1 MIPSNTNMTSPCTP
15 VSSNCVIWQGPD
27 ISCIDLCKGDTV
39 SDVVA
44 ALAVQLCE
52 IIESACTWCEPDLTS
67 LDLKC
72 ALPVAPLPAPAD
84 LEETLQAIIDYL
96 CEVVAGETTIPL
108 IPLPECF
115 YYKSLAGILVTE
127 LPLVDWAVLI
137 GNKICDNLYSIQ
149 IINQNIINLENRI
162 VVLENC
168 VLPCDPSGKSPDTSV
183 ISSCLFPS
191 TSVASSVLLLTLE
204 TAFCNLRDATGT
216 VGQINTA
223 ISAQCLNA
231 TSPSLAAGGVSSLG
245 NITGWVNTPATLA
258 ESNVNQ
264 WLAICDIYAAVADIQ
279 TNCCDTGCAGVN
291 FGFIYTT
298 IDGTGNGVPDSINL
312 NFQSCNI
319 PAGFSDCGGSTT
331 VTITDSNGAS
341 VTQNIVISTLA
352 TDPGGAN
359 IGITALNTLTS
370 LLIQIDFC
378 VTDNVSQC
386 AESQQVIV
394 PLSIPCPTGVV
405 VAVVTST
412 AFSVTFP
419 NTLGTSVSYTITA
432 TSQTTGVVL
441 GTTSIANPSP
451 SISYTFVGATAGET
465 YNVQITVASGEL
477 TVVCPIQSI
486 TIPGSVC
493 SDVETNTP
501 SVDPVEVLDYYLGLY
516 DNGVIV
522 TRYWY
527 DAADQIIKAEN
538 AGVTVPCDSP
548 ILTSPVMDYLAIAGN
563 VAVDVSYG
571 TEPSPTDFEI
581 SWSVDGVT
589 YLGLTSYAG
598 APVNPVVIA
607 TGQTSGSVY
616 IKVETTCTG
625 PLQSVPSIIRYD
637 FGTTAWTTIQSPA
650 ECADTSITAGCPA
663 GIEVARQ
670 YLDCGPATYTIFG
683 GSADSYWFYVGKIV
697 VGLDTRYI
705 YAGWDNATQS
715 VRSVVECCTCPTFI
729 LQDIIQVLC
738 GEAGDSVNV
747 TIPYVLGS
755 SGEDGEPSM
764 IIVSNPVLGSVVQG
778 AVANEFVYTSAATT
792 DNDYAD
798 TFQVQLSPFV
808 QGTDGCSLAQATVQ
822 VTNVNCNVKLEHT
835 NQDIYAFI
843 HTQGYTDVEG
853 AQIKQGMTELT
864 DQWTIDFGFSGN
876 IYFIPT
882 DDDRWL
888 GYHKAIVDDGV
899 SWLQSASAAWQ
910 ALEVLPTSWSGG
922 VGVYKNAACVIIFSN
937 ESSTDYHPTTLGAGW
952 SSQPNPLYKEN
963 FDEYVDMT
971 MGTALSTWGLA
982 LNITQPQFPDG
993 LSSILYPLTVDGSGS
1008 DDAANILQMLAAYT
1022 AELIP
1027 VEKYGIPTA
1036 VDVTSYMLAGAP
1048 AMPYDGSVTPA
1059 GNTIVNLYKNTAQNC
1074 GMLALLDQEKTTAN
1088 ITEIND
1094 GTNAQFTETLTRAI
1108 RSCSD
1113 AYPATTI
1120 PTDDRYEV
1128 RDCADD
1134 EIYFVTITDHG
1145 CGTIPNGIVVK
1156 LQNNGGAFAPGGGD
1170 PRVWDALEYKCL
1182 LVIDNCSATVVE
1194 VTTDL
1199 DSTSINCAGCTP

>member
-1 MIPSNTNMTSPCTP
+1 MIPSKSNMTSPCTP

-44 ALAVQLCE
+44 ALAVHLCE
-52 IIESACTWCEPDLTS
+52 IIESTCTWCEPDLS
-67 LDLKC
+67 ALDLKC
-72 ALPVAPLPAPAD
+72 VLPVEPLPAPAD

-96 CEVVAGETTIPL
+96 CEVAIKEITIPN
-108 IPLPECF
+108 IALPACLQ
-115 YYKSLAGILVTE
+115 YRGDNLRLVTE
-127 LPLVDWAVLI
+127 LPIAEWAVLI
-137 GNKICDNLYSIQ
+137 GNKICDILFDIN
-149 IINQNIINLENRI
+149 IINQNIINLESRI

-168 VLPCDPSGKSPDTSV
+168 VLPCIPSADPDFPV
-183 ISSCLFPS
+183 VSSCLFPS
-191 TSVASSVLLLTLE
+191 TSTPISVLLLALE
-204 TAFCNLRDATGT
+204 TAFCNLRSATGT
-216 VGQINTA
+216 VGQINIA
-223 ISAQCLNA
+223 ISAQCLSS
-231 TSPSLAAGGVSSLG
+231 TSPSLAAGGVSTLG
-245 NITGWVNTPATLA
+245 NITGWVDTPATLA

-279 TNCCDTGCAGVN
+279 INCCDTGCAGVI
-291 FGFIYTT
+291 FGFTYTT
-298 IDGTGNGVPDSINL
+298 IDGNGDGLVDQLNL
-312 NFQSCNI
+312 NFQGCNI

-341 VTQNIVISTLA
+341 VTQNIVVSTLA
-352 TDPGGAN
+352 TDPAGAN
-359 IGITALNTLTS
+359 IDITTLNRLAS

-378 VTDNVSQC
+378 VTDTVSQC
-386 AESQQVIV
+386 AESQQLVV
-394 PLSIPCPTGVV
+394 PLSIPCPNG
-405 VAVVTST
+405 AVVSVVGTVPPGI
-412 AFSVTFP
+412 SVTFS
-419 NTLGTSVSYTITA
+419 NVLGTSVSYDIEA
-432 TSQTTGVVL
+432 TSQTTGALL
-441 GTTSIANPSP
+441 GSTTIANPGT
-451 SISYTFVGATAGET
+451 SISYTFTNATAGET
-465 YNVQITVASGEL
+465 YNVQIFVNSGKFQ
-477 TVVCPIQSI
+477 VVCPLQSI
-486 TIPGSVC
+486 TIPGTVC
-493 SDVETNTP
+493 NDVETNTP
-501 SVDPVEVLDYYLGLY
+501 SADPVEALDYYLGLY

-527 DAADQIIKAEN
+527 DAADNIIKEEN
-538 AGVTVPCDSP
+538 AGATVPCDSP
-548 ILTSPVMDYLAIAGN
+548 ILTSPVMDYLAVSGD
-563 VAVDVSYG
+563 VAVNVSYG
-571 TEPSPTDFEI
+571 TEPSPTDFQI
-581 SWSVDGVT
+581 SWSVDSINW
-589 YLGLTSYAG
+589 LGLTSYAG

-607 TGQTSGSVY
+607 TGATSGSVY

-625 PLQSVPSIIRYD
+625 PIQSVPSIIRYD

-670 YLDCGPATYTIFG
+670 YLNCGPTTYTIFG

-697 VGLDTRYI
+697 DGTDTRYI

-715 VRSVVECCTCPTFI
+715 VRSVVQCCTCPTFI

-738 GEAGDSVNV
+738 GESGDTVNV
-747 TIPYVLGS
+747 TIPYVLGA
-755 SGEDGEPSM
+755 GEPSM
-764 IIVSNPVLGSVVQG
+764 IIVGNPVLGNVVQG
-778 AVANEFVYTSAATT
+778 AIANEFVYTSAATS

-798 TFQVQLSPFV
+798 TFQVQLSPTI
-808 QGTDGCSLAQATVQ
+808 QGTGGCSLAQATVQ

-835 NQDIYAFI
+835 DQDIYAFI
-843 HTQGYTDVEG
+843 HTQGYTDAEG

-910 ALEVLPTSWSGG
+910 ALEVLPTTWPGGSG

-952 SSQPNPLYKEN
+952 ASQPNPLYKED
-963 FDEYVDMT
+963 FDAYLDMT
-971 MGTALSTWGLA
+971 KGTALSTWGLA

-993 LSSILYPLTVDGSGS
+993 LSSILYPLTVDGSGL

-1022 AELIP
+1022 AQLIP
-1027 VEKYGIPTA
+1027 VQKYGIPTA
-1036 VDVTSYMLAGAP
+1036 VDITSYMLGGFASSP
-1048 AMPYDGSVTPA
+1048 MPYDGSITPA
-1059 GNTIVNLYKNTAQNC
+1059 GETIVNLYKNTARNC

-1108 RSCSD
+1108 RSCGD
-1113 AYPATTI
+1113 AYPVTTI

-1128 RDCADD
+1128 KDCADD
-1134 EIYFVTITDHG
+1134 ETYFVTITDHG
-1145 CGTIPNGIVVK
+1145 CGTIPNGTVVK
-1156 LQNNGGAFAPGGGD
+1156 LQNNGAPFSSG
-1170 PRVWDALEYKCL
+1170 PRSWDALQYKCL
-1182 LVIDNCSATVVE
+1182 IVIDNCSATVVE

-1199 DSTSINCAGCTP
+1199 DSTYINCDECPI

>member
-1 MIPSNTNMTSPCTP
+1 MIPSKSNMTSPCTP

-39 SDVVA
+39 SDVIA
-44 ALAVQLCE
+44 ALAIHLCE

-72 ALPVAPLPAPAD
+72 ALPIAPLPAPTD
-84 LEETLQAIIDYL
+84 LEETLQAIVDYL
-96 CEVVAGETTIPL
+96 CEVATEEITIAN
-108 IPLPECF
+108 IALPTCLQ
-115 YYKSLAGILVTE
+115 YTPNDGILVTE
-127 LPLVDWAVLI
+127 LPIAEWAVLI
-137 GNKICDNLYSIQ
+137 GNKICDILFDIG
-149 IINQNIINLENRI
+149 IINQNIINLESRI

-168 VLPCDPSGKSPDTSV
+168 VLPCLPVEDPDVPV
-183 ISSCLFPS
+183 ISSCLFAS
-191 TSVASSVLLLTLE
+191 TTVASSVLLLALE
-204 TAFCNLRDATGT
+204 TAFCNLREATGT
-216 VGQINTA
+216 PGQINIA
-223 ISAQCLNA
+223 ISAQCLTA
-231 TSPSLAAGGVSSLG
+231 TSSSLATGGASQLG
-245 NITGWVNTPATLA
+245 NIQGWVDSPGTLA

-264 WLAICDIYAAVADIQ
+264 WLAICDIYSAVADIQ
-279 TNCCDTGCAGVN
+279 ANCCDTGCAGVE

-298 IDGTGNGVPDSINL
+298 NDGNGDGLPDSIDL

-341 VTQNIVISTLA
+341 VTQNIVVSALA
-352 TDPGGAN
+352 IDPVGAN
-359 IGITALNTLTS
+359 IGITSLNRLAS
-370 LLIQIDFC
+370 LLIQINFC

-394 PLSIPCPTGVV
+394 PLSIPCPNGVV
-405 VAVVTST
+405 VALVGLI

-419 NTLGTSVSYTITA
+419 NALGTSVAYTIKA
-432 TSQTTGVVL
+432 TSQTTGVIL
-441 GTTSIANPSP
+441 GTTTITNPGA
-451 SISYTFVGATAGET
+451 SISYTFSGATPGET
-465 YNVQITVASGEL
+465 YDVQI
-477 TVVCPIQSI
+477 VVTSDRLKVTCPIQSI

-493 SDVETNTP
+493 YDVETNTP
-501 SVDPVEVLDYYLGLY
+501 SADPVEALDYYLGLY

-527 DAADQIIKAEN
+527 DAADEIIKEEN
-538 AGVTVPCDSP
+538 AGATVPCDSP
-548 ILTSPVMDYLAIAGN
+548 ILTSPEMDYLAVPGD
-563 VAVDVSYG
+563 VAVNVSYG
-571 TEPSPTDFEI
+571 TEPSPTDFQI
-581 SWSVDGVT
+581 SWSVDSIT
-589 YLGLTSYAG
+589 YLGLTSYVG

-625 PLQSVPSIIRYD
+625 PIQSVPSIIRYD

-670 YLDCGPATYTIFG
+670 YLDCGPTTYTIFG
-683 GSADSYWFYVGKIV
+683 GSADSYWFYVGKIT
-697 VGLDTRYI
+697 VGVDIRYI

-738 GEAGDSVNV
+738 GESGDTVNV
-747 TIPYVLGS
+747 TIPYVLGA
-755 SGEDGEPSM
+755 GEPSM
-764 IIVSNPVLGSVVQG
+764 IIAANPVLGSVVQG
-778 AVANEFVYTSAATT
+778 AIENEFVYTSAATS

-798 TFQVQLSPFV
+798 TFQVQLSPTI
-808 QGTDGCSLAQATVQ
+808 QGTGGCSLAQATVQ

-835 NQDIYAFI
+835 DQDIYAFI
-843 HTQGYTDVEG
+843 HTQGYTDAEG

-882 DDDRWL
+882 DSDRWL

-910 ALEVLPTSWSGG
+910 ALEVLPTSWPGGSG

-937 ESSTDYHPTTLGAGW
+937 ESSTDYHATTLGAGW
-952 SSQPNPLYKEN
+952 ASQPNPLYKED
-963 FDEYVDMT
+963 FDAYLDMT
-971 MGTALSTWGLA
+971 KGTALSTWGSA
-982 LNITQPQFPDG
+982 LSITQPQFPDG
-993 LSSILYPLTVDGSGS
+993 LSSILYPLTVDGSGL

-1027 VEKYGIPTA
+1027 VQKYGIPTA
-1036 VDVTSYMLAGAP
+1036 VDVTSYMLDGFAGFP
-1048 AMPYDGSVTPA
+1048 MPYNGSITPA
-1059 GNTIVNLYKNTAQNC
+1059 GETIVNLYKNTARNC

-1108 RSCSD
+1108 RSCGD
-1113 AYPATTI
+1113 AYPVTTI

-1128 RDCADD
+1128 KDCADD
-1134 EIYFVTITDHG
+1134 ETYFVTITDHG

-1170 PRVWDALEYKCL
+1170 PRIWDIAANKCL
-1182 LVIDNCSATVVE
+1182 TVIDNCSATVVE
-1194 VTTDL
+1194 VPTDL
-1199 DSTSINCAGCTP
+1199 DSTYINCDECAP